1 MSDFLNSAWNYIN
14 AAPGS
19 TDKLVGQTVEL
30 GPDYRLRIKKIIAE
44 GTVNKLRT
52 FYFLINSVLCD

>member
-19 TDKLVGQTVEL
+19 TDKLVGQAVEL
-30 GPDYRLRIKKIIAE
+30 GPDNRLRIKKIIAE
-44 GTVNKLRT
+44 GRPTVNELRAFCSLNT
-52 FYFLINSVLCD
+52 TG